1 MKIKKTT
8 KVHVVTAMVLST
20 TFLLVGCGTNTP
32 KETVPNVVE
41 EETSNNESLVI
52 ENDRKEE
59 KHAGKD

>member
-20 TFLLVGCGTNTP
+20 TFLFVGCGTNTP

-52 ENDRKEE
+52 ENLSLI
-59 KHAGKD
+59 HS